1 MSASFTKLRA
11 RLRGNRRRLL
21 RALLILIGVWL
32 IVCCALAISVVVY
45 GQTNRA
51 QPADV
56 IIVLGSGLNRDLTPG
71 RALTRRS
78 EHAVDLWKAGY
89 APVIICSG
97 GYTAGLSRA
106 EASGCA
112 EVLRANGVPADAILI
127 EDRSRSTEENALYSH
142 EIMQDHGWTAA
153 LIVSDGYHLLRAT
166 WIFSLQDIQFSTS
179 PAALPPPF
187 DLVKAVAREV
197 VALHWQA
204 FKAIF
209 HLPYTY
215 VPYL

>member
-11 RLRGNRRRLL
+11 RLRVNRRHLL

-45 GQTNRA
+45 GQTDRA

-71 RALTRRS
+71 WALTRRS
-78 EHAVDLWKAGY
+78 EHAADLWKAGY
-89 APVIICSG
+89 APAIICSG
-97 GYTAGLSRA
+97 GLTQDFPRS
-106 EASGCA
+106 EADGCA
-112 EVLRANGVPADAILI
+112 EVLRANDVPADAITL
-127 EDRSRSTEENALYSH
+127 EDRSRSTEENAFYSR
-142 EIMQDHGWTAA
+142 EIMQDHGWTTA

-166 WIFSLQDIQFSTS
+166 WIFSLQDYHFSTS
-179 PAALPPPF
+179 PAVLPPPF
-187 DLVKAVAREV
+187 DLVKAVVREV

-204 FKAIF
+204 FKTIF
-209 HLPYTY
+209 HLPYSY

>member
-1 MSASFTKLRA
+1 MSASSTDLRA
-11 RLRGNRRRLL
+11 RLRHSRLL
-21 RALLILIGVWL
+21 RALLIGVGIWL
-32 IVCCALAISVVVY
+32 IFCCVLAISVVVY
-45 GQTNRA
+45 GQTDRA

-71 RALTRRS
+71 PALTRRA
-78 EHAVDLWKAGY
+78 EHAADLWKAGY
-89 APVIICSG
+89 APAIICAG

-112 EVLRANGVPADAILI
+112 DVLRANGIPASAITL

-142 EIMQDHGWTAA
+142 EIMQDRGWTTA
-153 LIVSDGYHLLRAT
+153 LVVSDGYHLLRAT
-166 WIFSLQDIQFSTS
+166 WIFSLQDFQFTTS
-179 PAALPPPF
+179 PAARQPPPI
-187 DLVKAVAREV
+187 DLVNAVAREV

-204 FKAIF
+204 FKTLF